1 MWKII
6 PFAVIQSILLCGGQ
20 VFLKFALNRMPPF
33 EWTKAFWMSMLTN
46 WQFAACGAC
55 FALASLLWMWIVK
68 VFPFSMAYPMV
79 SLSYVFGMPMVS
91 LSYVFGMLAA
101 IVFFHE
107 EVSMMKWAGVILIV
121 LGCFLIA
128 K

>member
-1 MWKII
+1 MWRII
-6 PFAVIQSILLCGGQ
+6 PYAVVQGLLLCGGQ
-20 VFLKFALNRMPPF
+20 VLLKLALMRMPHF
-33 EWTKAFWMSMLTN
+33 EWTRTFWAGMLTN

-68 VFPFSMAYPMV
+68 AFPLSTAY
-79 SLSYVFGMPMVS
+79 PMVS

-101 IVFFHE
+101 ILFFHE
-107 EVSMMKWAGVILIV
+107 EVSMMKWTGVVLIII
-121 LGCFLIA
+121 GCFLIA

>member
-20 VFLKFALNRMPPF
+20 VFLKFALMRMPAF
-33 EWTKAFWMSMLTN
+33 EWSKAFWASMLNN

-79 SLSYVFGMPMVS
+79 SLSYVFGM
-91 LSYVFGMLAA
+91 LAA
-101 IVFFHE
+101 ILFFHE
-107 EVSMMKWAGVILIV
+107 EVSMMKWTGVILIV